1 MRKFQATLMYHKLA
15 IAKAC
20 LFSLITLGTA
30 WGIAME
36 GKDLSQFSVW
46 DWVDSMVS
54 IFILWGNQM
63 LSFLDKTI
71 ARLSTGKPPIETGG
85 TDFIKNQPE
94 NG

>member
-1 MRKFQATLMYHKLA
+1 MRRLHASLMYHKLA
-15 IAKAC
+15 ITKAC

-30 WGIAME
+30 WDMSME
-36 GKDLSQFSVW
+36 GKDLAAFTAW
-46 DWVDSMVS
+46 DWVDSLVS

-71 ARLSTGKPPIETGG
+71 ARLSTGKTPLETGG
-85 TDFIKNQPE
+85 TDFIRKQPE